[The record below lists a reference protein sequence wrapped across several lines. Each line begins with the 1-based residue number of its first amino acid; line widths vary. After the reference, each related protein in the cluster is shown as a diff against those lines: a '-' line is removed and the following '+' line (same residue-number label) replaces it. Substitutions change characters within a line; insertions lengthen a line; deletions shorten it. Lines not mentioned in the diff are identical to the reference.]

1 MADRRCLS
9 PDPESRAVLRR
20 FAIAVPAIA
29 DGAVVADPQHPMPM
43 FATLMLV
50 AAVTESCL
58 AILRRH
64 AFNGPTLNY
73 WDGATGFFAAHC
85 LARALS

>member
-1 MADRRCLS
+1 MADGRFLDL
-9 PDPESRAVLRR
+9 DPVSFFVLRR
-20 FAIAVPAIA
+20 FAIAVPAITA
-29 DGAVVADPQHPMPM
+29 WAVVVDPQNPMPM
-43 FATLMLV
+43 LAMMMLV
-50 AAVTESCL
+50 AAVTDSLL

-64 AFNGPTLNY
+64 VFNGPSLNY

>member
-1 MADRRCLS
+1 MDRASSL
-9 PDPESRAVLRR
+9 VLRR

-29 DGAVVADPQHPMPM
+29 AWAVIIAPQGPMPM
-43 FATLMLV
+43 LAMMMLV
-50 AAVTESCL
+50 AALTDALL

-64 AFNGPTLNY
+64 VFNGPSLNY
-73 WDGATGFFAAHC
+73 WDAASGFFAVHC

>member
-1 MADRRCLS
+1 
-9 PDPESRAVLRR
+9 
-20 FAIAVPAIA
+20 
-29 DGAVVADPQHPMPM
+29 MPM
-43 FATLMLV
+43 LAMMMLV
-50 AAVTESCL
+50 AAVTDSLL

-64 AFNGPTLNY
+64 VFNGPSLNY